1 LSQRRPGPAPA
12 KSLVGISVAAGGAKA
27 PIGLVSGGGRAVLAW
42 SRLRWDWTLPLR
54 AGLAA
59 LAMWI
64 WWRALEHWRS
74 LYGFALR
81 QRPLGFDIK
90 PVWLAEHA
98 WLSGRSPYH
107 VFNFLYPPSHLM
119 VMLPLAAFSEK
130 TVEHYADV
138 AVVIALAAA
147 VMMSA
152 KLIGRRYWGLTAA
165 IGFFVISV
173 AQPVHDEMIL
183 ENVSVLIAT
192 GLCATLLLASK
203 DHWNWA
209 AGALGITLA
218 VKPILAPV
226 VLLFVFA
233 RRWKALYIAIG
244 IPFVLNLAAL
254 PTIRGLGRIWS
265 ILPLLFDRTGTFDA
279 YNASLFSVGALTGL
293 PSLATTVVR
302 VAAAILALLAA
313 WWGWRFS
320 YDDASRLVN
329 TSAALLIGLYLAGPL
344 TEDHYMLTLIPL
356 AIAASTWRSPASLP
370 TAWLGLAWLMNA
382 TNIWGISTHLVSGS
396 TLGITEQKALMVD
409 RCLGLALVLLT
420 LLAGIRAQRALTA
433 YAMGKSTRPNRWLDA
448 VATLFA
454 RVSGG
459 SPLPQ
464 RASVTTPVSEI

>member
-1 LSQRRPGPAPA
+1 MSQPGPGAAPK
-12 KSLVGISVAAGGAKA
+12 KSLVGVSLAAGSPKA
-27 PIGLVSGGGRAVLAW
+27 PVSLISSSGRTALAW

-54 AGLAA
+54 AGLVVLAA
-59 LAMWI
+59 WM
-64 WWRALEHWRS
+64 WWRAVEHWRS

-81 QRPLGFDIK
+81 QRPLGFDVRPI
-90 PVWLAEHA
+90 WLAEHA
-98 WLSGRSPYH
+98 WLAGRSPYH
-107 VFNFLYPPSHLM
+107 VFNFVYPPSHLI

-165 IGFFVISV
+165 IGFFVLSA

-209 AGALGITLA
+209 AGALGLTLA

-233 RRWKALYIAIG
+233 RRWRALSISVG
-244 IPFVLNLAAL
+244 IPFVLNLVAL

-265 ILPLLFDRTGTFDA
+265 ILPLLFDRTRTFDA

-302 VAAAILALLAA
+302 VAAALVALLAA

-356 AIAASTWRSPASLP
+356 AIAASAWRSPASLP
-370 TAWLGLAWLMNA
+370 IAWLGLAWLMNA
-382 TNIWGISTHLVSGS
+382 PSIWGISTHLVSGS
-396 TLGITEQKALMVD
+396 TFGITEQKALMVD

-420 LLAGIRAQRALTA
+420 LLAGIRTQRALTSC
-433 YAMGKSTRPNRWLDA
+433 AMGTSTRPKRWLDA
-448 VATLFA
+448 AAALLA
-454 RVSGG
+454 RISGS

-464 RASVTTPVSEI
+464 HAPVTTPVSEI